1 MGTEGLNLDQK
12 VVVKNIANW
21 IVGFARIDG
30 MGDISIPANGT
41 VRLTRNEIISQVQ
54 NGNKLFTGTDGVG
67 SHATLYVMD
76 EPTRKELEFDTEE
89 TTQNVYTDDKM
100 KALFDI
106 RTLSKFKN
114 EFKKEI
120 VTRAEKCAAVNAI
133 QTLKLNNYDKIQF
146 VLEYTGYKL

>member
-67 SHATLYVMD
+67 SHSTLYVMD

-100 KALFDI
+100 KSLFDI

-146 VLEYTGYKL
+146 VLDYTGYKL